1 MNAET
6 PAKVTRKL
14 SGFLRTLADQLEGR
28 KELLSS
34 DMKKDSVKHRLP
46 FYKGNGTET
55 TDPGEKL
62 PRLATR
68 LQSKDHIVL
77 TVGPDQHQSDEAQQK
92 MVCIYHSLKNVR
104 QMHMIGEEVESEIYK
119 LRFPISHVDALK
131 PIWCRSPIR
140 VKDLKLHTDEEK
152 ENLSLSIW
160 TESLIQV
167 LKCFYAENCLLLSP
181 HILSMSGE
189 RTWCSG

>member
-77 TVGPDQHQSDEAQQK
+77 TVGPD
-92 MVCIYHSLKNVR
+92 KNPFVSI
-104 QMHMIGEEVESEIYK
+104 QGEEISSIHTISMN
-119 LRFPISHVDALK
+119 LR
-131 PIWCRSPIR
+131 
-140 VKDLKLHTDEEK
+140 
-152 ENLSLSIW
+152 
-160 TESLIQV
+160 
-167 LKCFYAENCLLLSP
+167 LLQ
-181 HILSMSGE
+181 
-189 RTWCSG
+189 